1 MPPAARKK
9 QQYECAAKE
18 FELTREAMRALNIEA
33 DFKGLPLF
41 ETWSRYTERRQDNV
55 ITDNRKHNK
64 NRIARAKAAAEAAAA
79 SEAGSSQAGPSVRD
93 RSNTRSPML
102 AALTPRRLAQR
113 TASVTALA
121 RTLRCAPKTLTELVD
136 GAAEDHPSQ
145 TLSRIDAMLAPPDP
159 NKPREVFRSDFKK
172 QAIMWE
178 LRQSKL
184 ARQCALAVEPALN
197 PADLTGL
204 ALPTGRALVHLRSCV
219 CVWVLVACRGSRAR
233 VGPRVCGASAPP
245 RLPVYKL
252 GRRPTPYSPRTAPLL
267 GRSGARLAP
276 VRPPGGWKRG
286 DG

>member
-41 ETWSRYTERRQDNV
+41 DKWSRYTERRQDHV

-178 LRQSKL
+178 LRQNKL
-184 ARQCALAVEPALN
+184 ARQCALAVEP
-197 PADLTGL
+197 PSP
-204 ALPTGRALVHLRSCV
+204 LPSP
-219 CVWVLVACRGSRAR
+219 RAR
-233 VGPRVCGASAPP
+233 VGRRVCAPSAPP
-245 RLPVYKL
+245 RRFQCKNLAV
-252 GRRPTPYSPRTAPLL
+252 GQHHTARERSLSSDAPEPASR
-267 GRSGARLAP
+267 RSG
-276 VRPPGGWKRG
+276 PGRMEKRG